1 MGDSPPKYIPGQNE
15 HTNIKIPSISPSFLS
30 VPKRL
35 LKLSFMSLASFHST
49 SWFEFNKKHDSAWP
63 WDTGKFCM
71 QFEECLNS
79 SMIYLSKM
87 KVWQVRKGKEIPFVN
102 NSYPD
107 TWRKDKE
114 RSFTITFAMLSCLA
128 DHVLPPLHALYTTN
142 KIWVIIIWMTLGSAL
157 AFNSIPSV
165 LLSIRLSIYPSIH
178 PPTSQG
184 YQRQNGWYSQQQL
197 LSNSN
202 SKIWSQKLKRLNRKH
217 HQVR

>member
-1 MGDSPPKYIPGQNE
+1 
-15 HTNIKIPSISPSFLS
+15 
-30 VPKRL
+30 
-35 LKLSFMSLASFHST
+35 MSLASFHST

-165 LLSIRLSIYPSIH
+165 LLSVRPSIH
-178 PPTSQG
+178 PFIHPPLRDIKDKMGGILNSNCWATATARYGPRSLKGLTENIIRSDQKH
-184 YQRQNGWYSQQQL
+184 NSLNHLWTLLL
-197 LSNSN
+197 LSRP
-202 SKIWSQKLKRLNRKH
+202 IRGTPE
-217 HQVR
+217 